1 MAQYD
6 PAWLEEQYNNRK
18 RVPEHPQILES
29 WTRASALS
37 RERASCR
44 IDVPY
49 AGGPR
54 ATLDVFPTP
63 KGNAPVLV
71 YIHGGYWRALDKS
84 DQSFVAPSFVA
95 DGVMVVLPNYGLAPA
110 MPMASIAVQLTQA
123 LAWVWRNA
131 ALYGGDP
138 SRIVVAGH
146 SAGGHLATMLL
157 ACDWKTVSPQLPADL
172 VKGAL
177 SLSGLYDLNPLRYP
191 PFLRS
196 DLQLTPSLAA
206 KLSPALLP
214 APARG
219 TLYAVVGGDESEE
232 FMRQN
237 GLIRQRWGAA
247 RVPVCEAVPGVN
259 HFTVLRELATPASR
273 VHQLALDLLSAA

>member
-29 WTRASALS
+29 WARASALS

-44 IDVPY
+44 LDVPY
-49 AGGPR
+49 AGGPK
-54 ATLDVFPTP
+54 ATLDIFPTP
-63 KGNAPVLV
+63 KGDAPVLV
-71 YIHGGYWRALDKS
+71 YVHGGYWRALDKA

-95 DGVMVVLPNYGLAPA
+95 DGVMVVVPNYGLAPA
-110 MPMASIAVQLTQA
+110 MPMASIAVQMTQA

-157 ACDWKTVSPQLPADL
+157 ACDWKTVGRDLPADL

-177 SLSGLYDLNPLRYP
+177 SLSGLYDLHPLRYT
-191 PFLRS
+191 PFLRA
-196 DLQLTPSLAA
+196 DLQLTPSLAS

-214 APARG
+214 PPARG
-219 TLYAVVGGDESEE
+219 ALYAVVGGDESEE
-232 FMRQN
+232 FIRQN
-237 GLIRQRWGAA
+237 GLIRERWGAE
-247 RVPVCEAVPGVN
+247 RVPVCEAVPGAN

-273 VHQLALDLLSAA
+273 VHTLALQLLSAA

>member
-29 WTRASALS
+29 WARASVLS

-44 IDVPY
+44 LDIPY
-49 AGGPR
+49 AAGPK
-54 ATLDVFPTP
+54 ATLDVFPTTR
-63 KGNAPVLV
+63 GDAPVLV

-95 DGVMVVLPNYGLAPA
+95 DGAMVVVPNYGLAPA
-110 MPMASIAVQLTQA
+110 VPMAAIAMQMTQA
-123 LAWVWRNA
+123 LAWIWRNA

-157 ACDWKTVSPQLPADL
+157 ACDWKTVADDLPADL
-172 VKGAL
+172 VKSVL
-177 SLSGLYDLNPLRYP
+177 SLSGLYDLNPLRYT
-191 PFLRS
+191 PFLRD
-196 DLQLTPSLAA
+196 DLRLTPSLAA

-214 APARG
+214 PPARG

-232 FMRQN
+232 FIRQN
-237 GLIRQRWGAA
+237 GLVRQRWGAD
-247 RVPVCEAVPGVN
+247 RVPVCEVVAGVN

-273 VHQLALDLLSAA
+273 VHQLALDLLSGA